1 MTTADS
7 ATVQRV
13 VVMGGSSGIGEA
25 TATLF
30 AAERAEVVI
39 TGRTQDKID
48 AALARIG
55 GKSTGYRMDGT
66 DQADITAF
74 FAQSGPIDHLVIAV
88 SGAAGSGAF
97 ADLDLDDL
105 EAGFTQKFWPQVR
118 ILKAAL
124 PQLTSTGSVTLVTA
138 ASARSAFA
146 GTSGLAAVNGALEA
160 MVRPLAIELA
170 PPASTRFRRASSTPR
185 GGIGFRRRSAA
196 TSSTGS
202 PPPPRSAGSVIRT
215 KSPGPSTLWRPTVSS
230 PAWFSRSPAARTCP
244 PVAELSVRRETP
256 DRARRARGRSEDRS
270 FRSVSETYPHRV
282 RRSSRR
288 S

>member
-25 TATLF
+25 TAALF

-55 GKSTGYRMDGT
+55 GKSTGYRMDAA

-97 ADLDLDDL
+97 ADLDLDEL
-105 EAGFTQKFWPQVR
+105 EAGFLQKFWPQVR

-124 PQLTSTGSVTLVTA
+124 PHLTSTGSVTLVTA
-138 ASARSAFA
+138 ASARAAFA
-146 GTSGLAAVNGALEA
+146 GTSGLAAINGALEA
-160 MVRPLAIELA
+160 MIRPLAVELA
-170 PPASTRFRRASSTPR
+170 PARINAVSPGVIDTPWWDRVPEAQRRDLFD
-185 GGIGFRRRSAA
+185 GLAA
-196 TSSTGS
+196 TTPVGRVGHPDEIARAIHSLATNGFITGVVLDVTGG
-202 PPPPRSAGSVIRT
+202 AN
-215 KSPGPSTLWRPTVSS
+215 LPT
-230 PAWFSRSPAARTCP
+230 
-244 PVAELSVRRETP
+244 
-256 DRARRARGRSEDRS
+256 GR
-270 FRSVSETYPHRV
+270 
-282 RRSSRR
+282 
-288 S
+288 